1 MNILP
6 AVGFGLLFLY
16 VAKGNK
22 VKKTKARKA
31 IVSGSATYEFDNL
44 PDGIEADVGEVFT
57 IQLRQPSGL
66 RWEIKATPP
75 NNEISF
81 EDMYQDDNDAN
92 TWYYEFK
99 AKKPGKG
106 SLVFHLVGNTDK
118 PQQVIE
124 ILIEV
129 V

>member
-6 AVGFGLLFLY
+6 AVGIGLLFLY

-22 VKKTKARKA
+22 IKKKKGRKA
-31 IVSGSATYEFDNL
+31 IVAGSAVYNFDDL
-44 PDGIEADVGEVFT
+44 PDGIEADVGEKFT
-57 IQLRQPSGL
+57 IQLRQQPGF
-66 RWEIKATPP
+66 RWDVKATPP
-75 NNEISF
+75 NNEVSF
-81 EDMYQDDNDAN
+81 EDMYQDDNDADA
-92 TWYYEFK
+92 WYYEFK

-106 SLVFHLVGNTDK
+106 SLVFHLLNNTDK
-118 PQQVIE
+118 PQQIIE